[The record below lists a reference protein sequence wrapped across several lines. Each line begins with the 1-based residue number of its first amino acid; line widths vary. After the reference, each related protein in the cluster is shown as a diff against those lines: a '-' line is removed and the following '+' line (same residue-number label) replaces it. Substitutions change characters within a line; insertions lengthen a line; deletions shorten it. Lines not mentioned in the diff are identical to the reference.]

1 MTSKREA
8 ELERRNLELENEN
21 KQLKEVAMMIDNM
34 INFASN
40 NDVLL
45 KRKKDLQK
53 KKNNLRIE
61 IQKQMASLNEL
72 KNKVGPVNDHD
83 LNVSHER
90 TNYKG

>member
-1 MTSKREA
+1 MLNGTDDPKILENMQNLKMGSKREA
-8 ELERRNLELENEN
+8 ELERRNQELENEN

-61 IQKQMASLNEL
+61 I
-72 KNKVGPVNDHD
+72 
-83 LNVSHER
+83 
-90 TNYKG
+90 